1 MTGRADGA
9 IAGGIFALT
18 LAVYAAT
25 AARSVT
31 WEHSGADG
39 GDLLTAAAGWG
50 VPHPTGYPTYIL
62 LLRVFSWIVP
72 AGEIAFR
79 ASLMS
84 ALLGGAAV
92 ALLYLI
98 LIRIIRGLPEADR
111 LPPAVL
117 RGAALTGAIAF
128 AFSRQFWSQANIPEV
143 YALNAAFFALLLL
156 LLLKSKSRRQEG
168 RPDTVLR
175 VLIGLV
181 IGIGLGNHLTL
192 GLAVLPFVVWSL
204 WTPRGREG
212 RWRLWLDWRPIVG
225 LCAGLAVYAY
235 PPIASARGPVINWG
249 HPDTWEGFRWMISGS
264 IYQSYAFGVAASHL
278 PTRLASWAD
287 FFMAQFTAIGL
298 VLGAVGITVL
308 WERHRGLLLAGAASV
323 LLVSVYTIGYQTRDS
338 FIYLILPFMV
348 FTVWIGAGLVSLLT
362 TVQGVLAGRP
372 GKRPWTAPATYVGII
387 LVVLLAVPGF
397 SALANAG
404 EMDLS
409 RDTEARDFAADA
421 VATAGPGSVVLA
433 STDEHL
439 FSLWYRSLVLEP
451 EADVLVVSITHLQY
465 DWYWED
471 LRRHAPGRVPEMP
484 RTGYGAALLAMVRH
498 NLGTVPVYVTF
509 LHELYDAKYTLVPD
523 GDLFRFKP

>member
-1 MTGRADGA
+1 V
-9 IAGGIFALT
+9 FAVT

-72 AGEIAFR
+72 VGEIAFR

-84 ALLGGAAV
+84 ALLGAAAT
-92 ALLYLI
+92 ALVYLV
-98 LIRIIRGLPEADR
+98 LARIIRTLPEAGR
-111 LPPAVL
+111 LPPVVL
-117 RGAALTGAIAF
+117 RGTAVTGAIAF

-143 YALNAAFFALLLL
+143 YALNTALFALLLL
-156 LLLKSKSRRQEG
+156 LLLTSKSRRSEG

-175 VLIGLV
+175 VLAGLV
-181 IGIGLGNHLTL
+181 IGVGLGNHLTL
-192 GLAVLPFVVWSL
+192 GLAIAPFVVWSL

-212 RWRLWLDWRPIVG
+212 RWRLWLDWRPLAG
-225 LCAGLAVYAY
+225 LCAGLVVYAY
-235 PPIASARGPVINWG
+235 PPIASARDPVINWG
-249 HPDTWEGFRWMISGS
+249 HPDTWEGFWWMISGS
-264 IYQSYAFGVAASHL
+264 LYQSYAFGIAASHL
-278 PTRLASWAD
+278 LTRLASWAD
-287 FFMAQFTAIGL
+287 FFMAQFTAVGL

-308 WERHRGLLLAGAASV
+308 WERHRGLLLAGVASV

-348 FTVWIGAGLVSLLT
+348 FTVWISIGLVNLLS
-362 TVQGVLAGRP
+362 TVQGLLAGRS
-372 GKRPWTAPATYVGII
+372 GGRPWAAPAAYAGIL

-397 SALANAG
+397 SILANAG

-409 RDTEARDFAADA
+409 RDTAASDFSAGAM
-421 VATAGPGSVVLA
+421 ATAGPGAVVLA

-451 EADVLVVSITHLQY
+451 EADVFVVSITHLQY
-465 DWYWED
+465 GWYWDD
-471 LRRHAPGRVPEMP
+471 LRRRAPERVPEMP
-484 RTGYGAALLAMVRH
+484 LTGYQAALQAMVRH
-498 NLGTVPVYVTF
+498 NLGIVPVYVTYR
-509 LHELYDAKYTLVPD
+509 HKLYDAKYTLVED
-523 GDLFRFKP
+523 GDLFRFEP